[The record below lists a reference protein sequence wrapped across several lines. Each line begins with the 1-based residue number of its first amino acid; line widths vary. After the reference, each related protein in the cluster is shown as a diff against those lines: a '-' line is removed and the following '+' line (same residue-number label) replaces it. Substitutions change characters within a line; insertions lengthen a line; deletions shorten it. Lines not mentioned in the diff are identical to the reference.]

1 MLKDVITKDFLGS
14 DWLKTVKKCT
24 AVQIIFD
31 CGAPIVTPQ
40 CKNSYTA
47 VHFSPFL
54 SGLFF
59 QYMARTKLT
68 FLLRK
73 VREKIINLNYM
84 TKITLLLIGLF
95 CNKYPNS
102 KKCKGFGIYEFYGP
116 GEIVEH
122 TRFADNGE
130 IITD

>member
-1 MLKDVITKDFLGS
+1 MHRSTNNFRLRCAD
-14 DWLKTVKKCT
+14 
-24 AVQIIFD
+24 
-31 CGAPIVTPQ
+31 
-40 CKNSYTA
+40 SYTA
-47 VHFSPFL
+47 VQKKLHCGAFFPVFERS
-54 SGLFF
+54 FF

-84 TKITLLLIGLF
+84 TKITLLLIELF